1 MAVWWHEIYM
11 ESNYFRQPICVAK
24 IIVDPFGRSDLFVVT
39 TTGCSYWAQ
48 MVPPSPPEPQTPLL
62 IAQCNQAPAS

>member
-1 MAVWWHEIYM
+1 MAVWWHEIYT

-39 TTGCSYWAQ
+39 TNRMFQLGPNGPSS
-48 MVPPSPPEPQTPLL
+48 PSPPTPLF
-62 IAQCNQAPAS
+62 IAQYNQALTS